1 MIQDL
6 NKNIALVT
14 IRFVGDGSTAHCPH
28 KVMQVM
34 KKIHVGIDIS
44 KEKCNLCYR
53 SGLEIVRE
61 EECPNDVKTLKKSF
75 KVALKALGASLD
87 EVLACAEYTGRYI
100 YPLTV
105 ACQELDIFLW
115 VDDPTRIKNSMGLT
129 RGKNDAIDAARI
141 SEYAYRYS
149 DKAVRY
155 VIPKAALVSMKSL
168 LADREFLL
176 VDRKRYQSQLTDQKK
191 YMAPGDFK
199 QKKSRWEKVIKSID
213 AQIASIDAE
222 MEGIIESDAELKH
235 QRELLMSIDGIGERI
250 AINMIAITEG
260 FTRFQNARQFCSFA
274 GLTPYKYDSGTS
286 VRSKAKISKRAN
298 QTMKALLHMSAVNI
312 ATRMKSGEYKEY
324 YERKIKEGKHV
335 MCVLNVIR
343 AKLVH
348 RMFSVI
354 KRDTKY
360 TKEYNPAF

>member
-1 MIQDL
+1 
-6 NKNIALVT
+6 
-14 IRFVGDGSTAHCPH
+14 
-28 KVMQVM
+28 M

-53 SGLEIVRE
+53 QGLLIALE
-61 EECPNDVKTLKKSF
+61 EECANDVKALKKAF
-75 KVALKALGASLD
+75 KAATKAIGVTVDDLL
-87 EVLACAEYTGRYI
+87 VCAEYTGRYI

-115 VDDPTRIKNSMGLT
+115 MDDPTRIKNSFGII
-129 RGKNDAIDAARI
+129 RGKNDAIDADRI
-141 SEYAYRYS
+141 AEYAFRYN

-155 VIPKAALVSMKSL
+155 AIADEALVSMKNL

-176 VDRKRYQSQLTDQKK
+176 IDKKRYQSQITDQKK

-199 QKKSRWEKVIKSID
+199 HKSSRWRKVIKTID
-213 AQIASIDAE
+213 EQIAAIDAE
-222 MEGIIESDAELKH
+222 IEGIIAADPILTRQK
-235 QRELLMSIDGIGERI
+235 ELLKSIDGIGDRI
-250 AINMIAITEG
+250 AINMIAITGG

-298 QTMKALLHMSAVNI
+298 QTMKALLHMSAMNV
-312 ATRMKSGEYKEY
+312 ATRMKAGEYKDY
-324 YERKIKEGKHV
+324 YERKLKEGKHI
-335 MCVLNVIR
+335 MCILNVLR

-354 KRDTKY
+354 ERDTEY
-360 TKEYNPAF
+360 TKEYKPAC